1 MKKRS
6 TRFLSLL
13 LSLLMLI
20 SVFPAGT
27 MTAQAADSRV
37 ENAISWAVSVANNN
51 YYGYSQNW
59 SRRNGTPDFDCSS
72 LVSWAFHNAGFS
84 VQGGLNTRN
93 MRNAFV
99 NAGFAWIPASQ
110 IPGFPSR
117 CDNLQ
122 RGDILLKEGVHT
134 EIYIGSGKNV
144 GAHADYNGIPGGTGG
159 GKSWSSK
166 MKKYRYGADEICI
179 DPYYNGG
186 WQGVLRYT
194 KSTPPAPPAIPDKP
208 TITGISATDIAV
220 GKSVTITWNGSARA
234 TAYNVA
240 VRGAEY
246 RDLGTDANARSYTLT
261 LSKVGTYTIY
271 VEAKNQ
277 SGTSSNNNSRTCTAH
292 ANSTVKFVDWD
303 GKELHT
309 QSVRYGESATAPASP
324 TRKGYTFQGWSDS
337 FYNVTANRTIRAN
350 YKINTYTVNFLDKE
364 KKVLKS
370 EKVEYGKDATPPT
383 DVNVPTGY
391 IFVGWQ
397 SQDYK
402 SVYTDATNKTINVQ
416 GIYEWKNKTLPI
428 VCQITSAKR
437 QSDGYY
443 VYFDLT
449 NTPNAITR
457 GRAVVS
463 LKTKTGKLVDATESA
478 AFSIP
483 KGGTKKGME
492 VFIPCDYAATTAEVI
507 IVDSYSSGVPFSENM
522 AATIDQGL
530 MWSAWSGTKPSG
542 TDLQIETRTEYRFR
556 DKETKTGSSKTMDG
570 WIWDGTKQTKLISQT
585 GYQDSV
591 MSTYDNETG
600 KRALLSTQSVPIYST
615 RWKYVYYHFYKR
627 GGGNHTFCPTNHAGG
642 TYHGLYSNYSAF
654 EWYKKSSCG
663 SRDLYRGS
671 ACPECGSSAYW
682 FYNSGDSGNETYQS
696 GSKTQYNYGTYQY
709 IYNFYR
715 WKDWSDWTDASIT
728 ATSAKQVETRTAY
741 RYKSNSAGAE
751 NDSGKQYTIRKKV
764 DASFAGKQIT
774 LYVYGYTGASDYT
787 NEYIGQSVVG
797 KDGSYSFSF
806 KLRNE
811 PTVETGDYT
820 VAIGIEGTTNLIEVD
835 KISAPKATHT
845 VKFYDWDGTVISTQT
860 VVDGANAAV
869 PKNPTREGYDFVGW
883 DKSTTNITED
893 TDFFSDFTKKQFT
906 IVFVDWKN
914 QSIKLQKFNY
924 GDILTPPEAE
934 TVEGKTFSGWDQILK
949 GNIIV
954 KQDMVVTAQYE
965 TNTYTVKF
973 YDFNNNVI
981 STQKVAYGDCA
992 KAPEDVNDSAD
1003 GKQFAGW
1010 FNADEYEKVDHDIAV
1025 YPAYYFAE
1033 TTPTPTA
1040 NYESGEFKNRIQLTL
1055 TSSDQNAV
1063 IYYYLNGDESTEQI
1077 YTGPITV
1084 SKTCQISFY
1093 ATSLGK
1099 NDSEESTKYYCI
1111 NTSATPSAWMQKSAL
1126 PTEVT
1131 AHPNDYTL
1139 ESKTG
1144 YRYKDVKTVCKVA
1157 DQNTLKSNGW
1167 SLSKT
1172 TYSDYTAWQDSPIAK
1187 DTRYIGF
1194 EVATRKVED
1203 PTVTHYKYTHYKYT
1217 DASGTV
1223 QYAPKKV
1230 SGYSCTLETVVCDSR
1245 LTVAGFLDDNTSYY
1259 VHNGQR
1265 WFNQTKISG
1274 EKTQY
1279 RSRYQNAEYY
1289 KWTAWTVNAPVASET
1304 REKQTTTLYRYANKN
1319 YHIVTVNTGFGDA
1332 PFVSLV
1338 QDGQAYDASK
1348 IAVDGYTLEGLYKD
1362 AECKTKFALNTKIT
1376 RSWNLYANYTAKKY
1390 KVVFQMQDGTELD
1403 TQQVEYMGAATE
1415 PATDSVPG
1423 YVFSGWDRDFDCITE
1438 DTVVTGK
1445 YFKTAEYARIAL
1457 DQTNASM
1464 FTNTSMRLNV
1474 TITPANLAS
1483 ETVIWTSSN
1492 PGVASVDDA
1501 GNVLALSEGE
1511 TTITAMVEKT
1521 KEKATC
1527 RIAVKANL
1535 GTTIALKDNAKLNYD
1550 SAGFVRRVAIKSTV
1564 ASVQQEFA
1572 NSGLQFESI
1581 NGISLKSTDYVG
1593 TGTVIR
1599 LGNTDKRT
1607 VVVTG
1612 DMNGDGLINNRD
1624 VAAMNK
1630 YLLSKITAKEC
1641 QMLAMDVNG
1650 DGKINNKDA
1659 AMVARYLVGKETL

>member
-6 TRFLSLL
+6 TRFLSLS
-13 LSLLMLI
+13 LSLLMVVTIL
-20 SVFPAGT
+20 PAGII
-27 MTAQAADSRV
+27 QASAATFTPRYSAPSRTGWY
-37 ENAISWAVSVANNN
+37 A
-51 YYGYSQNW
+51 GYSRNNCVAYAQCRANEILGYSAYLGRFSDQGGWYAYCKRTGAFETGNYPRPGAIACFSGHVAVVESVSGNRIVTSEAHYTFQPKSSYHSYSNTVINGGGGSRGTWFTNW
-59 SRRNGTPDFDCSS
+59 SGTF
-72 LVSWAFHNAGFS
+72 
-84 VQGGLNTRN
+84 NTSTGRPN
-93 MRNAFV
+93 YLSNQTFRGYVYLTPSAQ
-99 NAGFAWIPASQ
+99 SQ
-110 IPGFPSR
+110 P
-117 CDNLQ
+117 
-122 RGDILLKEGVHT
+122 
-134 EIYIGSGKNV
+134 
-144 GAHADYNGIPGGTGG
+144 
-159 GKSWSSK
+159 
-166 MKKYRYGADEICI
+166 
-179 DPYYNGG
+179 
-186 WQGVLRYT
+186 
-194 KSTPPAPPAIPDKP
+194 TPPAPPAIPDKP

-240 VRGAEY
+240 VRGAEN

-663 SRDLYRGS
+663 SRDLYRGT

-696 GSKTQYNYGTYQY
+696 GSKTQYNYGIYQY

-764 DASFAGKQIT
+764 DASFAGKQ
-774 LYVYGYTGASDYT
+774 
-787 NEYIGQSVVG
+787 
-797 KDGSYSFSF
+797 
-806 KLRNE
+806 
-811 PTVETGDYT
+811 
-820 VAIGIEGTTNLIEVD
+820 
-835 KISAPKATHT
+835 
-845 VKFYDWDGTVISTQT
+845 
-860 VVDGANAAV
+860 
-869 PKNPTREGYDFVGW
+869 
-883 DKSTTNITED
+883 
-893 TDFFSDFTKKQFT
+893 
-906 IVFVDWKN
+906 
-914 QSIKLQKFNY
+914 
-924 GDILTPPEAE
+924 
-934 TVEGKTFSGWDQILK
+934 
-949 GNIIV
+949 
-954 KQDMVVTAQYE
+954 M
-965 TNTYTVKF
+965 
-973 YDFNNNVI
+973 
-981 STQKVAYGDCA
+981 
-992 KAPEDVNDSAD
+992 
-1003 GKQFAGW
+1003 
-1010 FNADEYEKVDHDIAV
+1010 
-1025 YPAYYFAE
+1025 
-1033 TTPTPTA
+1033 
-1040 NYESGEFKNRIQLTL
+1040 
-1055 TSSDQNAV
+1055 
-1063 IYYYLNGDESTEQI
+1063 
-1077 YTGPITV
+1077 
-1084 SKTCQISFY
+1084 
-1093 ATSLGK
+1093 
-1099 NDSEESTKYYCI
+1099 
-1111 NTSATPSAWMQKSAL
+1111 
-1126 PTEVT
+1126 
-1131 AHPNDYTL
+1131 
-1139 ESKTG
+1139 
-1144 YRYKDVKTVCKVA
+1144 
-1157 DQNTLKSNGW
+1157 
-1167 SLSKT
+1167 
-1172 TYSDYTAWQDSPIAK
+1172 
-1187 DTRYIGF
+1187 
-1194 EVATRKVED
+1194 
-1203 PTVTHYKYTHYKYT
+1203 
-1217 DASGTV
+1217 
-1223 QYAPKKV
+1223 
-1230 SGYSCTLETVVCDSR
+1230 
-1245 LTVAGFLDDNTSYY
+1245 
-1259 VHNGQR
+1259 
-1265 WFNQTKISG
+1265 
-1274 EKTQY
+1274 
-1279 RSRYQNAEYY
+1279 
-1289 KWTAWTVNAPVASET
+1289 
-1304 REKQTTTLYRYANKN
+1304 
-1319 YHIVTVNTGFGDA
+1319 
-1332 PFVSLV
+1332 
-1338 QDGQAYDASK
+1338 
-1348 IAVDGYTLEGLYKD
+1348 
-1362 AECKTKFALNTKIT
+1362 
-1376 RSWNLYANYTAKKY
+1376 
-1390 KVVFQMQDGTELD
+1390 
-1403 TQQVEYMGAATE
+1403 
-1415 PATDSVPG
+1415 
-1423 YVFSGWDRDFDCITE
+1423 
-1438 DTVVTGK
+1438 
-1445 YFKTAEYARIAL
+1445 
-1457 DQTNASM
+1457 
-1464 FTNTSMRLNV
+1464 
-1474 TITPANLAS
+1474 
-1483 ETVIWTSSN
+1483 
-1492 PGVASVDDA
+1492 
-1501 GNVLALSEGE
+1501 
-1511 TTITAMVEKT
+1511 
-1521 KEKATC
+1521 
-1527 RIAVKANL
+1527 
-1535 GTTIALKDNAKLNYD
+1535 
-1550 SAGFVRRVAIKSTV
+1550 
-1564 ASVQQEFA
+1564 
-1572 NSGLQFESI
+1572 
-1581 NGISLKSTDYVG
+1581 
-1593 TGTVIR
+1593 
-1599 LGNTDKRT
+1599 
-1607 VVVTG
+1607 
-1612 DMNGDGLINNRD
+1612 
-1624 VAAMNK
+1624 
-1630 YLLSKITAKEC
+1630 
-1641 QMLAMDVNG
+1641 
-1650 DGKINNKDA
+1650 
-1659 AMVARYLVGKETL
+1659 

>member
-27 MTAQAADSRV
+27 MTAQAANSQV
-37 ENAISWAVSVANNN
+37 EQILAYARYVAANKPHAYDGYCQLFVSDCYTSAGYRKVPMGSALNAGDHWISSTSANNIPTGALVFFDRSWN
-51 YYGYSQNW
+51 SKYGHVGIYAGNGKMYDAESGYGGVKLRRFKTKGYRGWGWYNRIQPSSNQSQ
-59 SRRNGTPDFDCSS
+59 P
-72 LVSWAFHNAGFS
+72 
-84 VQGGLNTRN
+84 
-93 MRNAFV
+93 
-99 NAGFAWIPASQ
+99 
-110 IPGFPSR
+110 
-117 CDNLQ
+117 
-122 RGDILLKEGVHT
+122 
-134 EIYIGSGKNV
+134 
-144 GAHADYNGIPGGTGG
+144 
-159 GKSWSSK
+159 
-166 MKKYRYGADEICI
+166 
-179 DPYYNGG
+179 
-186 WQGVLRYT
+186 
-194 KSTPPAPPAIPDKP
+194 TPPAPPAIPDKP

-240 VRGAEY
+240 VRGAEN

-370 EKVEYGKDATPPT
+370 EKVEYGKNATPPT

-428 VCQITSAKR
+428 VCIITSAKR

-542 TDLQIETRTEYRFR
+542 TALQIETRTEYRFR

-663 SRDLYRGS
+663 SRDLYRGT

-696 GSKTQYNYGTYQY
+696 GSKTRYNYGTYQY

-869 PKNPTREGYDFVGW
+869 PKSPTREGYDFVGW

-914 QSIKLQKFNY
+914 QSIKMQKFHY

-1099 NDSEESTKYYCI
+1099 NDSEEDTNYYCI

-1167 SLSKT
+1167 TLSKT

-1194 EVATRKVED
+1194 EVAKRKVED

-1289 KWTAWTVNAPVASET
+1289 KWTAWTVNAPTTSET

-1362 AECKTKFALNTKIT
+1362 AACKTKFALNTKIT
-1376 RSWNLYANYTAKKY
+1376 SSWNLYANYTAKKY

-1550 SAGFVRRVAIKSTV
+1550 SAGFVRRVALKSTV

>member
-27 MTAQAADSRV
+27 MTAQAADYNYNPSAAIAYAQKHWNDGVGLCAQFVSNCLAAGGFNKVWNTYAATLGQQLQRYGTKIDCHTKPGQVIRAADFAGKLTPGDVIIWEGSSKRASGHATLYYRTDGKGKIRVYQHNRALADSPSIRDSGSRV
-37 ENAISWAVSVANNN
+37 CYAIHLSSAQ
-51 YYGYSQNW
+51 SQ
-59 SRRNGTPDFDCSS
+59 P
-72 LVSWAFHNAGFS
+72 
-84 VQGGLNTRN
+84 
-93 MRNAFV
+93 
-99 NAGFAWIPASQ
+99 
-110 IPGFPSR
+110 
-117 CDNLQ
+117 
-122 RGDILLKEGVHT
+122 
-134 EIYIGSGKNV
+134 
-144 GAHADYNGIPGGTGG
+144 
-159 GKSWSSK
+159 
-166 MKKYRYGADEICI
+166 
-179 DPYYNGG
+179 
-186 WQGVLRYT
+186 
-194 KSTPPAPPAIPDKP
+194 TPPAPPAIPDKP

-240 VRGAEY
+240 VRGAEN

-337 FYNVTANRTIRAN
+337 FYNVTADRTIRAN

-370 EKVEYGKDATPPT
+370 EKVEYGKNATPPT

-428 VCQITSAKR
+428 VCKITSAKR

-463 LKTKTGKLVDATESA
+463 LK
-478 AFSIP
+478 
-483 KGGTKKGME
+483 
-492 VFIPCDYAATTAEVI
+492 
-507 IVDSYSSGVPFSENM
+507 
-522 AATIDQGL
+522 
-530 MWSAWSGTKPSG
+530 
-542 TDLQIETRTEYRFR
+542 
-556 DKETKTGSSKTMDG
+556 TKTGSSKTMDG

-663 SRDLYRGS
+663 SRDLYRGT

-696 GSKTQYNYGTYQY
+696 GSKTRYNYGTYQY

-1157 DQNTLKSNGW
+1157 DQNSLKSNGW
-1167 SLSKT
+1167 TLSKT

-1289 KWTAWTVNAPVASET
+1289 KWTAWTVNAPMTSET

-1362 AECKTKFALNTKIT
+1362 AACKTKFALNTKIT
-1376 RSWNLYANYTAKKY
+1376 SSWNLYANYTAKKY

-1445 YFKTAEYARIAL
+1445 YFKAAEYARIAL

-1550 SAGFVRRVAIKSTV
+1550 SAGFVRRVALKSTV